1 MQPLKL
7 RPARSVD
14 LPEILRIQALCYQA
28 IEPEDAAAYAH
39 KLALAPD
46 CAFVMADATQTV
58 RAYLFALPIALDQ
71 PPALNASDFALAAD
85 ANCLYLHDM
94 AIDPTAR
101 GQGLSTPL
109 MTAFFAAASA
119 RQLAWCSLIAIQNSS
134 AFWQRY
140 GFAQHALSHS
150 PAMLS
155 KLASYGQ
162 AKYLLQARPE
172 QALSSL
178 A

>member
-1 MQPLKL
+1 MQPLEL
-7 RPARSVD
+7 RPARSAD

-28 IEPEDAAAYAH
+28 IEPEDAAAYAN

-46 CAFVMADATQTV
+46 CAFVMAAADEPL
-58 RAYLFALPIALDQ
+58 RAYLFALPITLEQ
-71 PPALNASDFALAAD
+71 PPALNASDLRLPEQ

-94 AIDPTAR
+94 AIDPAAR
-101 GQGLSTPL
+101 GQGLSAPL
-109 MTAFFAAASA
+109 MAAFFAAAQT

-134 AFWQRY
+134 AFWLRY
-140 GFAQHALSHS
+140 GFAQQALSHS

-162 AKYLLQARPE
+162 AQYLLQACPE
-172 QALSSL
+172 QASNSR